1 MARAQ
6 TYIITKDQV
15 YGYSSDLHNH
25 NHHEHWKTFYQNLKI
40 TGYIPFLLSDNG
52 ECVLDLVAHGN
63 SGTIYLPPTLVDYQ
77 MNWLM
82 EKKDYLSK
90 FTWNVSNMQNEK
102 RNIYDD
108 VAYDEVIKI
117 MNLKKR
123 L

>member
-6 TYIITKDQV
+6 TYIITKNQV
-15 YGYSSDLHNH
+15 YGYSSDFHNH

-40 TGYIPFLLSDNG
+40 TEYIPFLLSDNG

-63 SGTIYLPPTLVDYQ
+63 SGTIYLPPTLVEYQ

-82 EKKDYLSK
+82 EKKNYLSK